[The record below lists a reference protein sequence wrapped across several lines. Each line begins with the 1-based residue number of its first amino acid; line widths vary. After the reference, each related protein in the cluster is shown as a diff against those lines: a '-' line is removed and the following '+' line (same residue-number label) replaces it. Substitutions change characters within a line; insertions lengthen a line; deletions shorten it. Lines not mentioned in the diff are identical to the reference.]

1 MSLRLKSSI
10 VALFLLAS
18 MGCAGRNPITIER
31 PNARTPLEE
40 RSYNLL
46 KTADTILTTA
56 AECDTNLEDGCEVAD
71 FMRPVLSALET
82 AYNEALAASL
92 IYVAFLDAGSL
103 ATADSEQNL
112 EDLIFS
118 IDRLITRVIAGGGE

>member
-1 MSLRLKSSI
+1 LSLRLVKT
-10 VALFLLAS
+10 LPLLLLLA
-18 MGCAGRNPITIER
+18 GCAGRNPITIER
-31 PNARTPLEE
+31 PNARTTLEE

-46 KTADTILTTA
+46 KTADTLIKTA
-56 AECDTNLEDGCEVAD
+56 VECDTNLEDECEVAD
-71 FMRPVLSALET
+71 FMRPVLAALET